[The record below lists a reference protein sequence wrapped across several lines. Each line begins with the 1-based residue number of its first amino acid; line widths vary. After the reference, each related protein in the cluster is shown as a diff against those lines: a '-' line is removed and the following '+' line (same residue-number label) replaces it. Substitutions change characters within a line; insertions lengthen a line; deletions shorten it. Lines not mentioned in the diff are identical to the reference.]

1 MNKEILRL
9 AVPNILSNLSVPLLS
24 SFDTAL
30 MGRLTELHIGAV
42 GIGAMIFNFIYWNFG
57 FLRMGTTGITAQ
69 AFGRQDHKSIIETFG
84 RANVVAVVV
93 AILIL
98 TFQFPIAEASIF
110 LMNISAEQRP
120 IVEEY
125 FYIRIWAAPATIA
138 SYAFMGWFFGMQNAV
153 YPLIITIVVNVVN
166 MVFSYFFVMQWGM
179 EAAGVAWGTVI
190 AQYTG
195 VLLALGLF
203 FYKYNHLLQHIE
215 RAVLLKKEAFSAFLK
230 INSDIF
236 IRTFFLTFVFG
247 FFYSQSSSGGE
258 MVLAVNV
265 ILLNYINWM
274 SYGVDGFA
282 FASESLVGK
291 YKGIGDPT
299 LLKKSI
305 RLSFVWGMAM
315 AALFSLAYWMFGDE
329 ILRLFTN
336 QENVIIAA
344 TPFLLWMA
352 VFPLFSAACYIWD
365 GVYIGLT
372 ASKAMRNTML
382 LAFVVYLAVHFT
394 FKELWDNNHAMWLA
408 LLLFMVARGGIQ
420 HLFFWRKGVELR

>member
-9 AVPNILSNLSVPLLS
+9 AIPNILSNLSVPLLS

-69 AFGRQDHKSIIETFG
+69 AFGRQDNKGIIETFG
-84 RANVVAVVV
+84 RANVVAVIV
-93 AILIL
+93 AIAIL
-98 TFQFPIAEASIF
+98 VLQYPIAEGSIF

-120 IVEEY
+120 IVEDY
-125 FYIRIWAAPATIA
+125 FYIRVWAAPATIA

-153 YPLIITIVVNVVN
+153 YPLIMTIVVNVVN
-166 MVFSYFFVMQWGM
+166 MVLSYYFVTQLGM

-190 AQYTG
+190 AQYAG

-203 FYKYNHLLQHIE
+203 FYKYSYLFQHLQ
-215 RAVLLKKEAFSAFLK
+215 RAVLLKKEAFREFLK
-230 INSDIF
+230 INGDIF

-247 FFYSQSSSGGE
+247 FFYSQSAKGGD
-258 MVLAVNV
+258 MILAVNV
-265 ILLNYINWM
+265 ILLNYLNWM

-291 YKGIGDPT
+291 YKGAGNDGK
-299 LLKKSI
+299 LKKAI
-305 RLSFVWGMAM
+305 RLSFVWGMAL
-315 AALFSLAYWMFGDE
+315 AALFSLAYWQGGE
-329 ILRLFTN
+329 AILRLFTD
-336 QENVIIAA
+336 QQDVILAA
-344 TPFLLWMA
+344 TPFLFWMA
-352 VFPLFSAACYIWD
+352 IFPLLSTACYIWD

-372 ASKAMRNTML
+372 ATKAMRSTMMI
-382 LAFVVYLAVHFT
+382 AFVIYLAIHFT
-394 FKELWDNNHAMWLA
+394 FKELWDDNHALWLA
-408 LLLFMVARGGIQ
+408 LLLFMIARGGIQ
-420 HLFFWRKGVELR
+420 HLFFWKKGVELK